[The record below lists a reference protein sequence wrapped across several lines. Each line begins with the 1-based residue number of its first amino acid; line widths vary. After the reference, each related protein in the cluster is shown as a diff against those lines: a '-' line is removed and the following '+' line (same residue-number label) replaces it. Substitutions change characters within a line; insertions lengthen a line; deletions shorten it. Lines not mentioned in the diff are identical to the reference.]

1 MADGPCQPH
10 CSSAEV
16 LRRLEVRAIRPEERA
31 AWDALVQAHRDLG
44 LHALFGRTLRYV
56 AALDGCWVALL
67 GWPAAALQCAARDAW
82 DSAGGGCC
90 TTSACT

>member
-16 LRRLEVRAIRPEERA
+16 LRRLEVRPIRPEERA
-31 AWDALVQAHRDLG
+31 AWDALVQEHHYLG

-56 AALDGCWVALL
+56 AALDGYWVALL
-67 GWPAAALQCAARDAW
+67 GW
-82 DSAGGGCC
+82 
-90 TTSACT
+90 